1 MPNKITC
8 EIAHRL
14 LPERPEDG
22 HKGTYGHLV
31 VVGGARG
38 FTGAVK
44 MAALAGLRSGAGLVT
59 AAIPAP
65 LGDVV
70 AADTMEI
77 MTRLLPATGEESI
90 ARAALEPA
98 IEFVKDKDAV
108 ALGPGMS
115 QAEETRHFV
124 HDFMRSCPAPMVV
137 DADGLNNLSK
147 NLSVLKNMKA
157 PCVLTP
163 HPAEM
168 ARLTKTDTKAVQADR
183 EKVAVKFAREH
194 GCVVVL
200 KGRGTLIANAD
211 GACALNTTGNG
222 GLATGGTGDVLTG
235 LIGGFLAQG
244 LNSWDAA
251 RLGVYVHGLAGDYA
265 AQAKT
270 QRAMIAGD
278 VIDHIPD
285 AFRELESAKAK

>member
-1 MPNKITC
+1 MAE
-8 EIAHRL
+8 EISRDIARHL
-14 LPERPEDG
+14 LPARPEDG

-31 VVGGARG
+31 VIGGARG

-59 AAIPAP
+59 AAIPAT
-65 LGDVV
+65 LGDLV

-77 MTRLLPATGEESI
+77 MTRLLPATVEEAI

-98 IEFVKDKDAV
+98 LEFVKNKDAV
-108 ALGPGMS
+108 ALGPGLS

-124 HDFMRSCPAPMVV
+124 HDFMRDCSLPMVV
-137 DADGLNNLSK
+137 DADGLNHLST
-147 NLSVLKNMKA
+147 NLSVLRNMKTQ
-157 PCVLTP
+157 CVLTP
-163 HPAEM
+163 HPGEM
-168 ARLTKTDTKAVQADR
+168 ARLAKTEIKNVQAAR
-183 EKVAVKFAREH
+183 EKIAVRFAREH
-194 GCVVVL
+194 GCVLVL
-200 KGRGTLIANAD
+200 KGRATVVANAD
-211 GACALNTTGNG
+211 GECAVNTTGNG

-244 LNSWDAA
+244 MQPWDAA

-265 AQAKT
+265 AEAKT

-278 VIDHIPD
+278 VIDCIPD
-285 AFRELESAKAK
+285 AFRELESTNAR